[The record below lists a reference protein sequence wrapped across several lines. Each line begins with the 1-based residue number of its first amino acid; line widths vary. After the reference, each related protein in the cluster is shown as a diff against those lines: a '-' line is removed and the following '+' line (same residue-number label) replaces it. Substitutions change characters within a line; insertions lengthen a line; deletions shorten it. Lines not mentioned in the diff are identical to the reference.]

1 MGAGAQLNWNSLTSA
16 EVGGSEELHALIAG
30 QQMRA
35 WTGWRLG
42 RVPGDGDGAETL
54 HKEASGVAGH

>member
-1 MGAGAQLNWNSLTSA
+1 MGAGAQLNWNGLTSA

-30 QQMRA
+30 QQMWA

-54 HKEASGVAGH
+54 HKEASGVAGY